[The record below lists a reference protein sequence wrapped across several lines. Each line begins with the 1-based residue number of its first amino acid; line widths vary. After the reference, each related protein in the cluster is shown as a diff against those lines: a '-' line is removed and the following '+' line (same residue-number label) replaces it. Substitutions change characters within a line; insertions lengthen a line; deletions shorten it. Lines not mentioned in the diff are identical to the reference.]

1 MTTPDPAL
9 TRCANP
15 AIIKPDGGDT
25 IVIVGDKARILADAS
40 ATGGQCTVFE
50 AITPPGVGPPL
61 HSHERED
68 EYFYIIEGTVKFS
81 VNGQIHVGSAGTF
94 LLAPRGSI
102 HTFMNAGPK
111 PSRMLIWVTPAG
123 LEQPFRENAALFKH
137 NPQASP
143 DQIAEIFDRFGV
155 RFHGPP
161 LDVSSA

>member
-1 MTTPDPAL
+1 MNT
-9 TRCANP
+9 
-15 AIIKPDGGDT
+15 KPSTSSPCPNSLVLDRDGGDT
-25 IVIVGDKARILADAS
+25 VIIVGDKARILADAA

-143 DQIAEIFDRFGV
+143 DQIAEIFGRFGV